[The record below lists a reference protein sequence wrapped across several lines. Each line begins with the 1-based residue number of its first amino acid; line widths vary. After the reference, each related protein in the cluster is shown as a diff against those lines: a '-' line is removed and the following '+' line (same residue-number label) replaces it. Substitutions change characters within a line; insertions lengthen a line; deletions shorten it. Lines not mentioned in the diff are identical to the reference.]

1 MSLLDGGPDSYE
13 ALEEEVKLVTVHK
26 YKLGDET
33 PAKNADYYGLPIP
46 AEKRRLDERRAR
58 EARGLLGITV
68 LEQRALKN
76 RL

>member
-1 MSLLDGGPDSYE
+1 MLDGAPDSYE
-13 ALEEEVKLVTVHK
+13 QLEAEVKLVSDK
-26 YKLGDET
+26 RYKLGDE
-33 PAKNADYYGLPIP
+33 AAIRNADYYGLPVP
-46 AEKRRLDERRAR
+46 AEKRRLYERRAR